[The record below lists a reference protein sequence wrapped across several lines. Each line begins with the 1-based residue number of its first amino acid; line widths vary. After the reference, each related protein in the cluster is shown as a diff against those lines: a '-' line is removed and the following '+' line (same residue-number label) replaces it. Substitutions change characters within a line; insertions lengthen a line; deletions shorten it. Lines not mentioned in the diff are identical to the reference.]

1 MSIESRCSQYGT
13 VFGHWSVCEFLGQ
26 GSEGKS
32 AVFRLNH
39 CESKE
44 VFSALKVIS
53 LIEKR
58 GSTQS
63 LNAYQKREY
72 EAARD
77 RCTEIAQQEVL
88 LMNSFQGN
96 TNIVDY
102 LDHTVVDW
110 TDESGFGRDLLIRME
125 LLRDLRSI
133 MSRGRIFSE
142 REVLKIGRD
151 ICSALVLCHRNNI
164 LHRDIKPENIF
175 FSKSKSWKLGDFGVS
190 RILSAAPMST
200 ASTNVGTP
208 QYAAPEQFFGQ
219 HDHRADIYSL
229 GLVLYEL
236 SNQNRLPFAA
246 SSYIL
251 PDDVQ
256 RRYSGEPL
264 PPPCNSGGVLT
275 EVILKAC
282 AFNPEERFQTALEFL
297 TALRQ
302 VSLNSGDSEYSSTRY
317 STYHP
322 SGKSENLRQSYA
334 TVAAAPSEISQRK
347 HVKAGEN
354 NLPKG
359 RTRAKKSA
367 SAFIKIL
374 IGVLILGSILLLAAA
389 IIMVNAFTA
398 DDTDV
403 SRIETTV
410 DKLIPTEVTFST
422 LPANAVETESI
433 LSTETAGVFP
443 SEETRKENTAIVI
456 ERCNLQSSPSI
467 GSRII
472 TQLNAGNE
480 VEVLRI
486 EPIGIS
492 QWAYISCDAQNVM
505 GWVVTD
511 VLDIGTLQFSSDNM
525 SLQPTQMETT
535 VPPPLSPNAY
545 SGKAGYIT
553 NAEGGLNVRQR
564 PSTSADSVR
573 RIYNGDRVT
582 VLEELFTEGLQWG
595 RISDGW
601 ICTNYVVFENGDSAA
616 SYSNNPS
623 ATITGTVNP
632 YSGEIN
638 VRSGPGISY
647 DSIGRIAG
655 GKVIRIYEQTNVNGT
670 FWGKTD
676 TGWVC
681 MDYIILGGTAPVSQ
695 SEKTT
700 LVYSVEG
707 QRQEVA
713 ATIQNNNGY
722 SIAIPDDNWYFNH
735 QRDVDTWENA
745 ILHEVRLYV
754 YRPNGMSRSDAIK
767 AFVQNHREYDFENLS
782 DVYAGTGSA
791 WASSFTSDMFCGFDC
806 TSDGWII
813 AQECPIEA
821 CEGWGSLLTE
831 MANSFTPK

>member
-1 MSIESRCSQYGT
+1 MSIESRCSDYGI
-13 VFGHWSVCEFLGQ
+13 VFGHWKICEFLGQ

-32 AVFRLNH
+32 AVFRLEH
-39 CESKE
+39 CESE
-44 VFSALKVIS
+44 GVYSALKVIS
-53 LIEKR
+53 LIEER
-58 GSTQS
+58 GNIHS
-63 LNAYQKREY
+63 LNAYQRREY
-72 EAARD
+72 ETARE
-77 RCTEIAQQEVL
+77 RCTDIAQQEVL
-88 LMNSFQGN
+88 LMNKLQGN
-96 TNIVDY
+96 SNVVDY
-102 LDHTVVDW
+102 LDHTVLDW
-110 TDESGFGRDLLIRME
+110 SDGASFGRDLLIRME
-125 LLRDLRSI
+125 LLKDLRSMI
-133 MSRGRIFSE
+133 RRGKIFSE
-142 REVLKIGRD
+142 QEVLKIGKE

-175 FSKSKSWKLGDFGVS
+175 ISKSKSCKLGDFGVS

-264 PPPCNSGGVLT
+264 PPPCNAGGDLA

-282 AFNPEERFQTALEFL
+282 VFNPEERYQTALEFL

-302 VSLNSGDSEYSSTRY
+302 VSLNSGNTENSSNRY
-317 STYHP
+317 STYHT
-322 SGKSENLRQSYA
+322 SSKSENVRQTYA

-347 HVKAGEN
+347 HAKAGKN
-354 NLPKG
+354 NLPKERN
-359 RTRAKKSA
+359 RTRKSV
-367 SAFIKIL
+367 SAFIKVL
-374 IGVLILGSILLLAAA
+374 IGVLILGSILLVAAA
-389 IIMVNAFTA
+389 IYMVNSFTA
-398 DDTDV
+398 DDTDAP
-403 SRIETTV
+403 RIETTV
-410 DKLIPTEVTFST
+410 DKIIQTEVTFST
-422 LPANAVETESI
+422 LPAADVETEST
-433 LSTETAGVFP
+433 LSTVTASVSP
-443 SEETRKENTAIVI
+443 SEETKKENTAIVI

-472 TQLNAGNE
+472 TQLSAGNE

-486 EPIGIS
+486 EPLGTS

-511 VLDIGTLQFSSDNM
+511 VLNIGTMQFSSDSI
-525 SLQPTQMETT
+525 SLQPTQADTT
-535 VPPPLSPNAY
+535 EPIPQSTNAY
-545 SGKAGYIT
+545 FGKAGYIT

-582 VLEELFTEGLQWG
+582 ILEELFAEGLQWG

-601 ICTNYVVFENGDSAA
+601 ICTNYVVFENGNSAA
-616 SYSNNPS
+616 SYSSNQS

-647 DSIGRIAG
+647 GSIGRIAG
-655 GKVIRIYEQTNVNGT
+655 GEVIRIYEQTNVNGT

-681 MDYIILGGTAPVSQ
+681 MDYIILGGTAPVSP
-695 SEKTT
+695 SAKTT

-722 SIAIPDDNWYFNH
+722 SITIPDDNWYFNH
-735 QRDVDTWENA
+735 QRDVDIWENA
-745 ILHEVRLYV
+745 ILHEVKLFV
-754 YRPNGMSRSDAIK
+754 YRPNGISRSDAIK
-767 AFVQNHREYDFENLS
+767 TFVQNHREYDFENLS

-791 WASSFTSDMFCGFDC
+791 WASSFEKNMFCGFEC

-813 AQECPIEA
+813 ARECTIEA
-821 CEGWGSLLTE
+821 CEGWGALLVE